1 MLINYV
7 TCWVTSNKE
16 VYSHEKNSINKQEI
30 EKINQTKSYL
40 FENINKIIKLLAGL
54 SKEERGCKLTKL

>member
-1 MLINYV
+1 MENRKAV
-7 TCWVTSNKE
+7 
-16 VYSHEKNSINKQEI
+16 